1 MYITQLHCEARSSPP
16 TPFIWDHG
24 ACLWYLWPS
33 PGSEEGVV
41 HDYQVLHMNSWP
53 CGPLNSEHERGGISP
68 PSQLDSFHFPV
79 TFMIGQWEE
88 HNIEMGRYYIKQ
100 YSRNQTNG
108 EVLKGFPQMAIK
120 YFSVCLVIGFD
131 L

>member
-1 MYITQLHCEARSSPP
+1 
-16 TPFIWDHG
+16 
-24 ACLWYLWPS
+24 
-33 PGSEEGVV
+33 
-41 HDYQVLHMNSWP
+41 
-53 CGPLNSEHERGGISP
+53 
-68 PSQLDSFHFPV
+68 
-79 TFMIGQWEE
+79 MIGQWEE
-88 HNIEMGRYYIKQ
+88 HNVEMGRYYIKQ